1 MIIAGV
7 QMDIALMEKTDNLHR
22 IIAKMH
28 ETASEGAEL
37 TVFPECALTGYC
49 FDSLQEAVPL
59 AETIPGPTTKTLQ
72 QVCRELN
79 QTVVIGMLEQA
90 PHGVYNSAVM
100 ITREGV
106 LGKYRKIHLPYLG
119 VDRFA
124 TPGDRGFEV
133 FEHPSA
139 RIGLNIC
146 YDSAFPESSR
156 AMTLQ
161 QADLIILPT
170 NWPTGA
176 DCVAEHAINTR
187 AMENGIFYCA
197 INRVGEERGFQ
208 FIGKSRICGPAG
220 ETLATST
227 GREEEILYATFDPQ
241 RARNKRVDRVPDKH
255 VIDRLA
261 DRRPEMYGLI
271 VEPHGLK
278 PPHRD

>member
-1 MIIAGV
+1 MIIAGI
-7 QMDIALMEKTDNLHR
+7 QMDIALMEKTKNLHR

-37 TVFPECALTGYC
+37 AVFPECALTGYC

-72 QVCRELN
+72 QVCRELKL
-79 QTVVIGMLEQA
+79 TVVIGMLEQA
-90 PHGVYNSAVM
+90 SHGVYNSAVI

-139 RIGLNIC
+139 RIGVNIC

-156 AMTLQ
+156 VMTLQ

-176 DCVAEHAINTR
+176 ECVAEHAINTR

-220 ETLATST
+220 ETLATSN
-227 GREEEILYATFDPQ
+227 GRDEEILYATFDPQ

-278 PPHRD
+278 PPHRG

>member
-7 QMDIALMEKTDNLHR
+7 QMDIALMEKADNLRR
-22 IIAKMH
+22 IIEKIR
-28 ETASEGAEL
+28 ETSSEGAEL

-49 FDSLQEAVPL
+49 FASLEEALPY
-59 AETIPGPTTKTLQ
+59 AETIPGPSTDTLQ
-72 QVCRELN
+72 SVCQELN
-79 QTVVIGMLEQA
+79 HSVVVGMLEQA
-90 PHGVYNSAVM
+90 DDGVYNAAVL
-100 ITREGV
+100 ITPEGV
-106 LGKYRKIHLPYLG
+106 LGAYRKIHLPYLG

-124 TPGDRGFEV
+124 TPGDRKFEV
-133 FEHPSA
+133 YEHPPA

-227 GREEEILYATFDPQ
+227 GRDEEILYATFDPQ
-241 RARNKRVDRVPDKH
+241 RARIKRVDRVPDKH